1 MITIE
6 CLFQYLNLK
15 KYLKYES
22 HIREIKK
29 LVFKKER
36 VMERVEC

>member
-1 MITIE
+1 MINIE

-15 KYLKYES
+15 KYLKYEP
-22 HIREIKK
+22 HIGEIKK

-36 VMERVEC
+36 VMEREEC